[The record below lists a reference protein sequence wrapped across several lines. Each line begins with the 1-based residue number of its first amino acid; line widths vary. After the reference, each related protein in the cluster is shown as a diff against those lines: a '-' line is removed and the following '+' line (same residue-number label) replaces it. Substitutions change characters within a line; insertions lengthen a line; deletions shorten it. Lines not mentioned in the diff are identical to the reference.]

1 MVTTGFTTAGMV
13 ICLGITVGILVYG
26 AANKFKINDGEHP
39 ALWRVLFNFLV
50 CRTSYFRSAYIAHSW
65 LIRAGVQAIGGMW
78 FTCVSV
84 ST

>member
-39 ALWRVLFNFLV
+39 ALWRVLLISLFVGLLIFGVHILL
-50 CRTSYFRSAYIAHSW
+50 IA
-65 LIRAGVQAIGGMW
+65 G
-78 FTCVSV
+78 
-84 ST
+84 